1 MDEFDSIN
9 LRKAKGD
16 SKAAA
21 CYAFGLG
28 LSTAVQNGMFGAFY
42 YATALFLYHYPTYEY
57 TQPDNTWI
65 SMFVFLF
72 GMFTAA
78 QAASMGPD
86 AAKAKKAALKIFA
99 IIDRPSEIDALGDEQ
114 KKAKDIN
121 SETFRGEIEFKD
133 VWFRYPSRLQ
143 QWVFKGLNLKIN
155 PNDNIAVVGES
166 GQGKSTFINLVMR
179 FYDPEFGQVLIDGVD
194 VKEYNVVALR
204 RQLGLVMQEPQLFN
218 YSIAENM
225 LYGNLKATNDQILEA
240 STTANCKEFVES
252 QELSTAFDD
261 SPKSLLAAMQ
271 SAEFKE

>member
-28 LSTAVQNGMFGAFY
+28 MSTAVQNGMFGAFY

-78 QAASMGPD
+78 QAMSMGPD

-99 IIDRPSEIDALGDEQ
+99 IIDRPSEIDA
-114 KKAKDIN
+114 I
-121 SETFRGEIEFKD
+121 SED
-133 VWFRYPSRLQ
+133 
-143 QWVFKGLNLKIN
+143 
-155 PNDNIAVVGES
+155 
-166 GQGKSTFINLVMR
+166 
-179 FYDPEFGQVLIDGVD
+179 
-194 VKEYNVVALR
+194 
-204 RQLGLVMQEPQLFN
+204 
-218 YSIAENM
+218 
-225 LYGNLKATNDQILEA
+225 
-240 STTANCKEFVES
+240 
-252 QELSTAFDD
+252 
-261 SPKSLLAAMQ
+261 
-271 SAEFKE
+271 